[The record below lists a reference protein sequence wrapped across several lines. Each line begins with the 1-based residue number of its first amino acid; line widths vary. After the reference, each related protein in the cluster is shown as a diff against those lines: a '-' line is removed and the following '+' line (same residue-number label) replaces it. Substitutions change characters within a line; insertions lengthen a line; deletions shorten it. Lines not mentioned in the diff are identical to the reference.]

1 MPVAW
6 EVTHLLISAAPESS
20 ENQKYMALG
29 CPARTAEQETEQD
42 VWPAAGGSLRS
53 PSFSPWTARPLLPSH
68 LALLMVVSFS
78 LGPLK
83 YGRHGLLSELG
94 LFFVEAGWARL
105 PKGLLMTRPAP
116 WGPSHSSLGP
126 LFPSGG

>member
-1 MPVAW
+1 MEPSDFGPQASGASGGPGSTCGGLFLKMPVAW

-83 YGRHGLLSELG
+83 YG
-94 LFFVEAGWARL
+94 
-105 PKGLLMTRPAP
+105 
-116 WGPSHSSLGP
+116 
-126 LFPSGG
+126 